1 MKSLVTGA
9 SGFIGSAV
17 TRCLLTAGHEV
28 RCLVRSGSDQ
38 RNLDGLPVEILE
50 GDLRDIASLK
60 RAITN
65 CENLFHLAADY
76 RLWVPD
82 PETMYDINVK
92 GTQALILAA
101 AEAGMSRIIYTS
113 SVATLGLN
121 YDGSPANE
129 ETPSSLVA
137 MTGHYKRSK
146 FIAEQVVKHLANKHK
161 LPLVIVN
168 PSTPIGPRDIRPT
181 PTGQIVVD
189 TLRGRMPAYMNT
201 GLNIAHVD
209 DIAQGHLLAYMHGRP
224 GERYILGGENMSL
237 LQVLQTIDEIGGK
250 KIKRINIP
258 VTLIFPIAW
267 IMEKIAIITNVEPR
281 ASIDSIRMAQK
292 KMFFSSE
299 KAIRELGYKYRPS
312 TEAIKDAI
320 TWFQNNGYCDGY
332 INSTTRKKFLT

>member
-9 SGFIGSAV
+9 SGFVGSAV
-17 TRCLLTAGHEV
+17 TRCLLAAGHEV
-28 RCLVRSGSDQ
+28 RCLIRPKCDQ

-60 RAITN
+60 RAVTN
-65 CENLFHLAADY
+65 CENLFHVAADY
-76 RLWVPD
+76 RLWVPN

-92 GTQALILAA
+92 GTQTLILAA
-101 AEAGMSRIIYTS
+101 AEAGIKRIIYTS

-121 YDGSPANE
+121 SDGSPANE
-129 ETPSSLVA
+129 ETPSSLVE

-146 FIAEQVVKHLANKHK
+146 FLAEQVVQHFTNKHK

-168 PSTPIGPRDIRPT
+168 PTTPIGPRDIRPT
-181 PTGQIVVD
+181 PTGRIVVD

-201 GLNIAHVD
+201 GLNVAHVD

-224 GERYILGGENMSL
+224 GERYILGGENINL
-237 LQVLQTIDEIGGK
+237 LQILQTIDEVGGK
-250 KIKRINIP
+250 KINRINIP

-267 IMEKIAIITNVEPR
+267 MMEKIAIITNVEPR
-281 ASIDSIRMAQK
+281 ASIDSIRMAKK

-299 KAIRELGYKYRPS
+299 KAIRELGYQYRPS
-312 TEAIKDAI
+312 TEAIKDAMI
-320 TWFQNNGYCDGY
+320 WFQNNGYCDGY
-332 INSTTRKKFLT
+332 VNSPTRKKFLA

>member
-9 SGFIGSAV
+9 SGFVGSAV

-38 RNLDGLPVEILE
+38 RNLDGLPVEFSE
-50 GDLRDIASLK
+50 GDIRDIASLK

-76 RLWVPD
+76 RLWVPN

-129 ETPSSLVA
+129 ETPSSLDA

-146 FIAEQVVKHLANKHK
+146 FIAEQVVKHLTNKHK

-168 PSTPIGPRDIRPT
+168 PSTPIGPRDIKPT

-299 KAIRELGYKYRPS
+299 KAIRELGYQYRPS
-312 TEAIKDAI
+312 TEAIKDAMI
-320 TWFQNNGYCDGY
+320 WFQNNGYCDGY
-332 INSTTRKKFLT
+332 VNSPTRK